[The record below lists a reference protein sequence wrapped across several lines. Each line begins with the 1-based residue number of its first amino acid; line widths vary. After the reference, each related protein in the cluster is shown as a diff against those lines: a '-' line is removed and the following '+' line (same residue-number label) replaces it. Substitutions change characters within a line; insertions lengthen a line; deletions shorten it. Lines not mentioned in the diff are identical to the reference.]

1 MEKTT
6 ALPVFDTTAPYNI
19 KREYYKTGF
28 ECFQKKFILKR
39 NWIMLVLF
47 FILFVSFV
55 ASAVANPS
63 NKTAYFL
70 MMICLAGMFVLW
82 YNPRKQKRMVLDAVR
97 ELEFEQFTACN
108 DGKVLRIQIC
118 QTDDEEER
126 IPMCRSST
134 SSIWSA
140 TKRRCSTSCQSRRW
154 HPLRQ
159 NCPKR
164 SVRKAVQTAR
174 HDCFT

>member
-126 IPMCRSST
+126 IPESR
-134 SSIWSA
+134 A

-164 SVRKAVQTAR
+164 PVRKAVQTAR

>member
-97 ELEFEQFTACN
+97 ELDAIITAEHC
-108 DGKVLRIQIC
+108 KPKERMSVLA
-118 QTDDEEER
+118 E
-126 IPMCRSST
+126 
-134 SSIWSA
+134 
-140 TKRRCSTSCQSRRW
+140 
-154 HPLRQ
+154 
-159 NCPKR
+159 
-164 SVRKAVQTAR
+164 
-174 HDCFT
+174 

>member
-6 ALPVFDTTAPYNI
+6 VLPVFDTTAPYNI

-39 NWIMLVLF
+39 NWIMLGLF

-97 ELEFEQFTACN
+97 NPVWSWRL
-108 DGKVLRIQIC
+108 
-118 QTDDEEER
+118 
-126 IPMCRSST
+126 PMCRSST

-164 SVRKAVQTAR
+164 PVRKAVQTAR